1 MIKGNFRYI
10 FFDADDTLWQN
21 EEYFREAEYRFAE
34 LLSAYGSKEDLIN
47 ILTEKQEDNIPPFGY
62 GSKTFMISMLDA
74 AAEICGNGF
83 DTRLYHGIKKII
95 TDLAYHEF
103 NLLDG
108 VQETLEALSGKYIL
122 AVATKGDLVEQRTK
136 YKESG
141 LDRFFHHIEVLPN
154 KSEED
159 YLEMARKLE
168 IRPDEILMVGNA
180 IKSDIAPV
188 IAIGGTA
195 IHIPYE
201 VTWVHEIMEMPESD
215 RIFEIKSIKDLPGLL
230 L

>member
-34 LLSAYGSKEDLIN
+34 LLSAYGGKEDLIN

-83 DTRLYHGIKKII
+83 GTGIYHGIKKII